1 MQLNIKHLAL
11 ALCVAVPTAFAATS
25 RPSFVTTEIYNYNH
39 PYAAQASNELATKM
53 SKMNSSAFYFYR
65 GTNHIFFKDTAT
77 LPASSYT
84 TSTTA
89 YTWLGGDTHLANVG
103 SQRDSSGKSNFSVN
117 DFDEGY
123 LGQYVWDVRR
133 MATSIVLAG
142 RENGLSDS
150 NITTAINTFVG
161 AYVDKMSAFKGNDD
175 EKTFQL
181 ISSNTSGVVKTNI
194 TDADGNTRADLLS
207 KYTSVSG
214 STRTFQNKS
223 DLVTVT
229 SGTYNMIAGAV
240 PAYISSIAPGKQYA
254 ASFYTVKDIHQ
265 KLGSGTGSLGRMRY
279 YILIEGPSTST
290 SDDVILEV
298 KQATSSAVATVLPGQ
313 LPMSAYAG
321 NEGNRVARTAKAQV
335 INADVLIGSTTINS
349 QPYYIHEK
357 SPFQE
362 DFDYTDLSSS
372 SKFTTAMTPV
382 GQALASAHAL
392 ADKDYDNTV
401 VPYGIDAEVTTA
413 ITSKSGLQA
422 EIVAFAFS
430 YADQVALDWAS
441 FKSAYAAGTPLY

>member
-1 MQLNIKHLAL
+1 MHYKHLAL
-11 ALCVAVPTAFAATS
+11 ALSLAVPAAFAATS

-53 SKMNSSAFYFYR
+53 SKMNGSAFYFYR
-65 GTNHIFFKDTAT
+65 GTNHLFFKDTTT

-84 TSTTA
+84 NGNTA
-89 YTWLGGDTHLANVG
+89 FTWLGGDTHLANVG
-103 SQRDSSGKSNFSVN
+103 AQRDSGGKSVFSVN

-123 LGQYVWDVRR
+123 LGQYVWDLRR
-133 MATSIVLAG
+133 MATSIVLVG
-142 RENGLSDS
+142 RENGISDS
-150 NITTAINTFVG
+150 SITTAINTFVG
-161 AYVDKMSAFKGNDD
+161 AYVDKLAAFNGNDD

-181 ISSNTSGVVKTNI
+181 ASGGTSGYVKTNI
-194 TDADGNTRADLLS
+194 DDANGNTRADLLA

-214 STRTFQNKS
+214 STRKFQNKS
-223 DLVTVT
+223 DLVTVN
-229 SGTYNMIAGAV
+229 SGTYSMIAGAMS
-240 PAYISSIAPGKQYA
+240 AYIASISPAKQYA
-254 ASFYTVKDIHQ
+254 ASYYTVKDIHQ
-265 KLGSGTGSLGRMRY
+265 KLGSGTGSLGRLRY

-298 KQATSSAVATVLPGQ
+298 KQEASSAVATVLPGQ
-313 LPMSAYAG
+313 LPSSAYAG

-335 INADVLIGSTTINS
+335 LNADVLVGATTING
-349 QPYYIHEK
+349 QPYFIREK

-362 DFDYTDLSSS
+362 DFDTTQLSSS
-372 SKFTTAMTPV
+372 SKLNTAMTYV

-401 VPYGIDAEVTTA
+401 VPYGIDAEISSAV
-413 ITSKSGLQA
+413 TSKSGLQA
-422 EIVAFAFS
+422 EIAAFAFS

-441 FKSAYAAGTPLY
+441 FKSAYSAGTPLY